1 MGDSPQAQSE
11 LCQIWT
17 VKLEGVGIRSSS
29 NARPTTMGAGPR
41 TGSGVTPRTA
51 QSTVLGI
58 DPTAVPRIDPGTDQF
73 GIATGSQID
82 SRVAGRSALAGD
94 VTVEV
99 RGADERFLFGK
110 YSFWIQ
116 VVVHLVTK
124 RLTFIST

>member
-1 MGDSPQAQSE
+1 MGDSPQAQPE

-41 TGSGVTPRTA
+41 PSPGVSPRTA
-51 QSTVLGI
+51 QSTVLGT
-58 DPTAVPRIDPGTDQF
+58 DPTAVPRTDHGVDQYEM
-73 GIATGSQID
+73 ATGSRIG

-99 RGADERFLFGK
+99 RGADGRVLFGK
-110 YSFWIQ
+110 
-116 VVVHLVTK
+116 
-124 RLTFIST
+124 